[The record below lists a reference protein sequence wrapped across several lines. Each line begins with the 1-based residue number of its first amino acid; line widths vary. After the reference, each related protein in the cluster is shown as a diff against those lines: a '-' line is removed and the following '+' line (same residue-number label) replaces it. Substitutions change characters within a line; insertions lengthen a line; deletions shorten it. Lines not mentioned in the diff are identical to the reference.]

1 MTRWTPPGAHARA
14 DRQTLNRQIPQ
25 GIRYSLFLSLASCG
39 FGRFQLTTN
48 VLSSKKPCPLSYPP
62 LSAYDLRARP
72 RRPRPLLVRCH
83 GAVGRRLRAASE
95 RVRLQ
100 SALSRPLSLPPSLPL
115 SLFLSFSVCT
125 RFSPFRRGRRF
136 SLFARRL
143 PQFVSLLSCS
153 ESRYCHNVTK
163 WDLLKL
169 PIELLMLAEI
179 ANRA

>member
-100 SALSRPLSLPPSLPL
+100 SALSRPLSPSLPSSFSL
-115 SLFLSFSVCT
+115 SLFLSLYPILALPARATLLTFRSASSSVCLA
-125 RFSPFRRGRRF
+125 SQLFREPI
-136 SLFARRL
+136 L
-143 PQFVSLLSCS
+143 PQ
-153 ESRYCHNVTK
+153 RYQMGLTEV
-163 WDLLKL
+163 
-169 PIELLMLAEI
+169 AY
-179 ANRA
+179 